1 MPPRVRGG
9 GARALKKKNLDS
21 SPAKRK
27 AGVGEEVEDQELEET
42 SISIWVTLKLWVAKH
57 EKKWGAIFYAI
68 FLLLFTLVVLN
79 SQVILSL

>member
-1 MPPRVRGG
+1 MPPRRVGG
-9 GARALKKKNLDS
+9 GARALRSSTNS

-27 AGVGEEVEDQELEET
+27 AGVGEEVEEELEET

>member
-1 MPPRVRGG
+1 MPPRRVGG
-9 GARALKKKNLDS
+9 GPRALKKKNLDS
-21 SPAKRK
+21 SPTKRQ
-27 AGVGEEVEDQELEET
+27 AGVGEEEQEVEET

>member
-1 MPPRVRGG
+1 MGG
-9 GARALKKKNLDS
+9 GARALRSSTKDS
-21 SPAKRK
+21 TAKRK
-27 AGVGEEVEDQELEET
+27 AGVGEEVEDQEDEET